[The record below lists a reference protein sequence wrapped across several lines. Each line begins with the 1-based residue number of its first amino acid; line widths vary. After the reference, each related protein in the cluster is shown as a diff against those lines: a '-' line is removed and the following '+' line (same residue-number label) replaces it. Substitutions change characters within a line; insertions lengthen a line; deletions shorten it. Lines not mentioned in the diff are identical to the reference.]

1 MRTVIQLAHVSLEGY
16 LAGPGGEM
24 DFITF
29 DPEIAAYIYPLMR
42 TVDTGIYGRTTY
54 QMMEGYWPSM
64 LDNADATPG
73 EKVHARWY
81 ADANKIVASRTLP
94 ARTGNVTIAGD
105 DIVAVIA
112 AAKQQPGGDMMIF
125 ASPTLS
131 HALSAAG
138 LIDEWRLTWQP
149 VIIGGGLPLFG
160 GKEARSKLKL
170 RASHTFRSG
179 VVATHHVAITIP
191 DADESL

>member
-1 MRTVIQLAHVSLEGY
+1 MRSIIQLAHVSLDGY
-16 LAGPGGEM
+16 LAGPGGTM

-29 DPEIAAYIYPLMR
+29 DQEIADHVYPLMKS
-42 TVDTGIYGRTTY
+42 VDTGIYGRTTY

-64 LDNADATPG
+64 LDDAKATAH
-73 EKVHARWY
+73 EKSHARWY
-81 ADANKIVASRTLP
+81 VDVKKIVASRTLP
-94 ARTGNVTIAGD
+94 ARTGQLTIAGD
-105 DIVAVIA
+105 DIVSVIA

-149 VIIGGGLPLFG
+149 VIVGGGLPLFG
-160 GKEARSKLKL
+160 GKEPRSKLEL
-170 RASHTFRSG
+170 RSSKTFRSG
-179 VVATHHVAITIP
+179 VIATHHVM
-191 DADESL
+191 SR